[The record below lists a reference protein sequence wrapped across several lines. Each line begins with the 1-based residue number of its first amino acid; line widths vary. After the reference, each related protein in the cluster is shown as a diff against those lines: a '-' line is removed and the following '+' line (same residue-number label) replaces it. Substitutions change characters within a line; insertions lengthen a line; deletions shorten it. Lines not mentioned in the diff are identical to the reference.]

1 MNEPALFA
9 GSAATAIFVIG
20 QLPMLIKAA
29 RTKDLSSY
37 SFANIGLANVGNAL
51 YTAYVVSVPI
61 GPLWALHGF
70 NLFTSGLMLFW
81 YLRYGRRSRAAGPSR
96 EELTPLARARY
107 SGAASQPVGPQ
118 T

>member
-9 GSAATAIFVIG
+9 GNAATAIFVIG

-61 GPLWALHGF
+61 GPVWALHGF
-70 NLFTSGLMLFW
+70 NLVTAGLMLFW
-81 YLRYGRRSRAAGPSR
+81 YLRYGRRSRRTGAPAGRRTDRLPDRS
-96 EELTPLARARY
+96 PL
-107 SGAASQPVGPQ
+107 P
-118 T
+118 